1 MNESSHIL
9 AAFLLLLMSVPL
21 FGYEVHVLRLA
32 YYLPY
37 LSQNQNLL

>member
-1 MNESSHIL
+1 
-9 AAFLLLLMSVPL
+9 MSVPL

-37 LSQNQNLL
+37 LSQKQHLL